1 MGERRKA
8 PRGRQLSS
16 ATSVNATSGKHGR
29 EQKWLAS
36 NFAST
41 HDATGVACI
50 VATMTTTAVIATIA
64 IATAS
69 EVHEAPTNATDATDA
84 TDVEVATISRMANAT
99 RKRREGDDSQANAP
113 EMAQR
118 RRKRGRDFARQGRR
132 RLSDGPARQASEEE
146 ATLVAPR
153 AQEAQ
158 DNDIESDDDVD
169 VNDVNDD
176 DLPAELGECSMGND
190 GFDSPPGLQLTGH
203 TSRAGGDE
211 ETLVELSLKIKKD

>member
-1 MGERRKA
+1 
-8 PRGRQLSS
+8 
-16 ATSVNATSGKHGR
+16 
-29 EQKWLAS
+29 
-36 NFAST
+36 
-41 HDATGVACI
+41 
-50 VATMTTTAVIATIA
+50 MTTMAIIATIA
-64 IATAS
+64 IATANKKGARGAYKCDGRDGRDGRGGRDNQPNG
-69 EVHEAPTNATDATDA
+69 ERDASGR
-84 TDVEVATISRMANAT
+84 ECG
-99 RKRREGDDSQANAP
+99 KRREGDDSQANAP

-118 RRKRGRDFARQGRR
+118 RRKQGRDFTRQGRR

-158 DNDIESDDDVD
+158 DNVIESDDDVD
-169 VNDVNDD
+169 VNDVNDN

>member
-1 MGERRKA
+1 MRARGAYKGDGRDGRDGRGGRDNQPNGECDA
-8 PRGRQLSS
+8 S
-16 ATSVNATSGKHGR
+16 GR
-29 EQKWLAS
+29 EC
-36 NFAST
+36 
-41 HDATGVACI
+41 G
-50 VATMTTTAVIATIA
+50 
-64 IATAS
+64 
-69 EVHEAPTNATDATDA
+69 
-84 TDVEVATISRMANAT
+84 
-99 RKRREGDDSQANAP
+99 KRRDGDDSQANAP

-158 DNDIESDDDVD
+158 DNVIESDDDVD

-211 ETLVELSLKIKKD
+211 ETLVELSLKIKKRLVETNSPTLPFSCWERTPGLNERRHRELSRVVQQGVASRPPRHLTGRASSERFTN

>member
-1 MGERRKA
+1 
-8 PRGRQLSS
+8 
-16 ATSVNATSGKHGR
+16 
-29 EQKWLAS
+29 
-36 NFAST
+36 
-41 HDATGVACI
+41 
-50 VATMTTTAVIATIA
+50 
-64 IATAS
+64 
-69 EVHEAPTNATDATDA
+69 
-84 TDVEVATISRMANAT
+84 MANAT

-158 DNDIESDDDVD
+158 DNVIESDDDVD
-169 VNDVNDD
+169 VNDVNDN

-211 ETLVELSLKIKKD
+211 ETLVELSLKIKKRLVETNSPTLPFSCWERTPGLNEQRHRELSRVVQQGVASRPPRQLTGRASSERFTN